1 MGDSHTT
8 ESAGLLS
15 GYERWRSSE
24 LGRIT
29 DHIEEEVILALV
41 EPVFGK
47 HVLDVGCGDGVM
59 SARLAQEGAE
69 VTGIDNDPRMLEG
82 ARRRASS
89 AKIRPT
95 FVGGSAEALPFPN
108 GSFDIV
114 VAITVLCLLSD
125 PEKAFR
131 EMARVLRPGG
141 RIVIGELG
149 RHSLWAAKRRFAGWL
164 GSETWRSARFRT
176 AGDMKELSEA
186 AGLEVQAV
194 QGAVYYPPCNRCARW
209 LSRFDRRLSGLTT
222 FGAAFIAL
230 AARKPIQVAEARP

>member
-1 MGDSHTT
+1 MGDSQTA
-8 ESAGLLS
+8 ESASLLS
-15 GYERWRSSE
+15 DYERWRSSE

-47 HVLDVGCGDGVM
+47 HVLDVGCGDGVL
-59 SARLAQEGAE
+59 SARLAQEGAQ

-89 AKIRPT
+89 AKVRPT
-95 FVGGSAEALPFPN
+95 FIGGGAEALPFPD

-141 RIVIGELG
+141 L
-149 RHSLWAAKRRFAGWL
+149 A
-164 GSETWRSARFRT
+164 
-176 AGDMKELSEA
+176 EA
-186 AGLEVQAV
+186 AGLEVEAV
-194 QGAVYYPPCNRCARW
+194 QGAVYYPPCDRCARW
-209 LSRFDRRLSGLTT
+209 LSRFDRRLSRLTT

-230 AARKPIQVAEARP
+230 AARKPLQAAEVRA